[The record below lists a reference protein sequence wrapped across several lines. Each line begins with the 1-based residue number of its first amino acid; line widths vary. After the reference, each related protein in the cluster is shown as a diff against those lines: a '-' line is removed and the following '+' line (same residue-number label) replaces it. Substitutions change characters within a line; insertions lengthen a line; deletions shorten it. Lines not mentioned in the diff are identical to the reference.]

1 MSELTED
8 EFTCLL
14 LAAEGE
20 YLAPIGRWKAPI
32 LALTSRGLMRKIDM
46 VNYVVTEDGRRA
58 CEERNAEDE
67 RALSSILESNKK
79 TIEARAE
86 ETEPVPKVVKD
97 E

>member
-20 YLAPIGRWKAPI
+20 YLAPIGRWKVPI
-32 LALTSRGLMRKIDM
+32 LALTSRGLMQKIDM

-58 CEERNAEDE
+58 CEERNYEDE
-67 RALSSILESNKK
+67 RALSSLLESNKK

-86 ETEPVPKVVKD
+86 ETKPVSEVVKD

>member
-14 LAAEGE
+14 LANEGE

-32 LALTSRGLMRKIDM
+32 LALTSRGLMRKIDV

-58 CEERNAEDE
+58 CEERNSEDE
-67 RALSSILESNKK
+67 RALSSLLESNKK
-79 TIEARAE
+79 TIEARAA

>member
-20 YLAPIGRWKAPI
+20 YLAPIGRWKVPI
-32 LALTSRGLMRKIDM
+32 LALTSRGLMRKIDE
-46 VNYVVTEDGRRA
+46 VNFVVTEDGRRA
-58 CEERNAEDE
+58 CEDRNTEDE
-67 RALSSILESNKK
+67 RALSSLLESNKK

-86 ETEPVPKVVKD
+86 ETKPVSEVVKD

>member
-14 LAAEGE
+14 LAVEGE

-32 LALTSRGLMRKIDM
+32 LALTSRGLMQKIDE
-46 VNYVVTEDGRRA
+46 VNYVVTADGRRA
-58 CEERNAEDE
+58 CEERNSEDE
-67 RALSSILESNKK
+67 RALSSLLESNKK

-86 ETEPVPKVVKD
+86 ETKPISEVVKD

>member
-20 YLAPIGRWKAPI
+20 YLAPIGRWKVPI
-32 LALTSRGLMRKIDM
+32 LALTSRGLMQKIDM

-58 CEERNAEDE
+58 CEERNSEDE
-67 RALSSILESNKK
+67 RALFEVLEGNKK

-86 ETEPVPKVVKD
+86 ETKPVSEVVKD

>member
-20 YLAPIGRWKAPI
+20 YLAPIGRWKVPI
-32 LALTSRGLMRKIDM
+32 LTLTSRGLMQKIDE
-46 VNYVVTEDGRRA
+46 VNYVVTADGRRA
-58 CEERNAEDE
+58 CEERNSEDE
-67 RALSSILESNKK
+67 RALSSLLESNKK

-86 ETEPVPKVVKD
+86 ETKPISEVVKD

>member
-32 LALTSRGLMRKIDM
+32 LALTSRGLMQKIDE

-58 CEERNAEDE
+58 CEERNQADE
-67 RALSSILESNKK
+67 REMRELLARNQK
-79 TIEARAE
+79 TIEAGAE
-86 ETEPVPKVVKD
+86 DAPEVKD